1 MYLYCR
7 SEADA
12 LALEIQLIALWGRH
26 DNGTG
31 VLANLSDG
39 GEGPAGYKMPRE
51 IVEKVAAALRGR
63 KLSPGHVAK
72 VAASEKAFAG
82 G

>member
-1 MYLYCR
+1 VYLYCR

-39 GEGPAGYKMPRE
+39 GE
-51 IVEKVAAALRGR
+51 
-63 KLSPGHVAK
+63 
-72 VAASEKAFAG
+72 FN
-82 G
+82 